1 MPNVERNRTK
11 FCRMKKQKERILQIH
26 NSHKEQSNSS
36 RLSYVRNYFNQFAI
50 NLQVA
55 SAERIS
61 Q

>member
-1 MPNVERNRTK
+1 
-11 FCRMKKQKERILQIH
+11 MKKQKERILRIH

>member
-1 MPNVERNRTK
+1 MLRETELNFAEW
-11 FCRMKKQKERILQIH
+11 KKQKERILRIH

-36 RLSYVRNYFNQFAI
+36 RLLYVRNYFNQFAI